1 MMLLSR
7 LRKPKHKKLRK
18 PDNMRLL
25 IVDLL
30 AERKAFG
37 KEGVREIISHFDN
50 PEVFLW
56 SPHTKNRTEYGFGEV
71 VESPVDCDFIV
82 ITGSRRN
89 VSSWEPWMDDVAELI
104 RNAAVPIVGICFGHQ
119 IIAAAFGGRIE
130 RAKEG
135 SHFVSEVTY
144 NDGTTVNAVF
154 THQDHVVDSGQLD
167 VIASAEHCLIA
178 ACKHPTRPVRTVQY
192 HPEATPRILSEA
204 IRLGDMTQ
212 EEADVFDMS
221 RDIINVKQSLLD

>member
-1 MMLLSR
+1 M
-7 LRKPKHKKLRK
+7 
-18 PDNMRLL
+18 
-25 IVDLL
+25 
-30 AERKAFG
+30 
-37 KEGVREIISHFDN
+37 
-50 PEVFLW
+50 
-56 SPHTKNRTEYGFGEV
+56 
-71 VESPVDCDFIV
+71 DCDFIV

-104 RNAAVPIVGICFGHQ
+104 RNATVPIVGICFGHQ

-178 ACKHPTRPVRTVQY
+178 ACKHPTRPIRTVQY

>member
-1 MMLLSR
+1 
-7 LRKPKHKKLRK
+7 
-18 PDNMRLL
+18 MRLL

-71 VESPVDCDFIV
+71 VEFPVDCDFIV

-89 VSSWEPWMDDVAELI
+89 VSSWEPWMNDVAELI
-104 RNAAVPIVGICFGHQ
+104 RNATVPIVGICFGHQ
-119 IIAAAFGGRIE
+119 IIAAALGGRIE
-130 RAKEG
+130 RAREG
-135 SHFVSEVTY
+135 SHFVSEVKY

-178 ACKHPTRPVRTVQY
+178 ACEHPTRPIRTVQY

>member
-1 MMLLSR
+1 
-7 LRKPKHKKLRK
+7 
-18 PDNMRLL
+18 MRLL

-71 VESPVDCDFIV
+71 VEFPVDCDFIV

-89 VSSWEPWMDDVAELI
+89 VSSWEPWMNDVAELI
-104 RNAAVPIVGICFGHQ
+104 RNATVPIVGICFGHQ
-119 IIAAAFGGRIE
+119 IIAAALGGRIE
-130 RAKEG
+130 RAREG

-178 ACKHPTRPVRTVQY
+178 ACEHPTRPIRTVQY